1 MQLGTAQDMHGAKNA
16 WLCCHGSKPSDVL
29 YTPEQ

>member
-1 MQLGTAQDMHGAKNA
+1 MQLGTAQDMHGANA